1 MRTSKKGLE
10 LIKKF
15 EGCKLTSYQLPGEEK
30 YTVGYGHYG
39 VEKGLTITQAKAD
52 EYLIKDLATAENQ
65 VNKYSTIYNFN
76 QNQFDALVSFAYNIG
91 SIKQLTK
98 EGTRTKKQIGE
109 AILLYNKSGGKVL
122 KGLVNRRIAEQTLY
136 LTCPMCGASQLVS

>member
-1 MRTSKKGLE
+1 MKTSKKGLE

-15 EGCKLTSYQLPGEEK
+15 EGCRLTSYQLPSEEK

-39 VEKGLTITQAKAD
+39 VEKGITITQVQAEK
-52 EYLIKDLATAENQ
+52 YLVKDLATAENQ
-65 VNKYSTIYNFN
+65 VNKYQSIYHFN

-98 EGTRTKKQIGE
+98 EGTRTEAEIGYS
-109 AILLYNKSGGKVL
+109 ILLYNKSGGKVL
-122 KGLVNRRIAEQTLY
+122 KGLVKRREAEHKLYNTL
-136 LTCPMCGASQLVS
+136 LVN

>member
-1 MRTSKKGLE
+1 MKTSKTGLE

-15 EGCKLTSYQLPGEEK
+15 EGCKLTSYQLPSEAK

-39 VEKGLTITQAKAD
+39 VEKGVTITQSQAD
-52 EYLIKDLATAENQ
+52 EYLIKDLKTAENQ
-65 VNKYSTIYNFN
+65 VNKYNCIYNFT

-98 EGTRTKKQIGE
+98 EGTRTKAQIGD

-122 KGLVNRRIAEQTLY
+122 KGLVKRRQAERKLY
-136 LTCPMCGASQLVS
+136 FTNTPILVD